1 MAILPVVVGY
11 GGVNPAGRSSFDQGY
26 RRMILESLSLAERA
40 KTLLGLAC
48 MTRRVSWDG
57 SHYRD
62 ALGQALTVGEAV
74 DRFGGDIEA
83 GTLVRRIE
91 AIYYD
96 PDATFWQKTL
106 VSGPS
111 AAGAMRFEALAVQ
124 LPQPLPAGWTVR
136 ELSDRKVE
144 VTITDNQEWRVP
156 TTRPMPVK
164 AAGQL
169 PTGFDP
175 GALYNAHFQPRG
187 LQMAVFGATDAI
199 RSMGIPW
206 DRICNAVCPDQIGMY
221 ASCAM
226 GQMGDEG
233 LGGMVRARGIGER
246 ATAKQVPLGLNSM
259 PADFVNAYVLGS
271 LGHTEAITGACASF
285 LYNLRAAVRDI
296 RSGARRVAVVGGSEA
311 PITPEVME
319 GFTNMKALATE
330 EAMLR
335 VDGVDGRNPRR
346 YSRPFGENAG
356 FVMGEAAQYLVLM
369 DDALAVEL
377 GADIFG
383 AVPDVYINADG
394 IKKSISSPG
403 PGNYLCFGRA
413 VAAARAILGD
423 AAIRQHSFVMA
434 HGSSTPQNRVTE
446 SLILDR
452 LAEAFGIE
460 KWPVCAIKA
469 YVGHSLAPA
478 SGDQIMAAIG
488 AMRHGWLP
496 GIKTID
502 AIADDVHR
510 KHLEIP
516 LSDHSFGPP
525 GADVAF
531 INAKG
536 FGGNNATG
544 VLFSARVAQS
554 MVARRQAGG
563 WKGYC
568 ARRDTVRAL
577 AGDYEHRADRG
588 ELAPIYRFGEGV
600 IEDSELLINDREI
613 TVPGYGKTVSLCF
626 DNPFGDMV

>member
-1 MAILPVVVGY
+1 
-11 GGVNPAGRSSFDQGY
+11 
-26 RRMILESLSLAERA
+26 MILESLSTAESE
-40 KTLLGLAC
+40 KTLIGLAC
-48 MTRRVSWDG
+48 MMKLVSWDG
-57 SHYRD
+57 VRYRD
-62 ALGQALTVGEAV
+62 CNGQALTPAEVVTRYGTEV
-74 DRFGGDIEA
+74 EA
-83 GTLVRRIE
+83 GTLVRRIHPSH
-91 AIYYD
+91 YD
-96 PDATFWQKTL
+96 PDATFWQKTV
-106 VSGPS
+106 VSTPVAS
-111 AAGAMRFEALAVQ
+111 GAMRFETSAAH
-124 LPQPLPAGWTVR
+124 LPTPLPAGWIVK
-136 ELSDRKVE
+136 ELPERKVE
-144 VTITDNQEWRVP
+144 VTISATQEWRVP
-156 TTRPMPVK
+156 TTRVTPVK

-169 PTGFDP
+169 PSGFEP
-175 GALYNAHFQPRG
+175 AALYNSHFQPRG
-187 LQMAVFGATDAI
+187 LQMAVIGATDAV

-206 DRICNAVCPDQIGMY
+206 ERICAAVRPDDIGMY

-226 GQMGDEG
+226 GQMNGEG
-233 LGGMVRARGIGER
+233 LGGMVRARCVGER
-246 ATAKQVPLGLNSM
+246 ATSKQVPMGLNSM
-259 PADFVNAYVLGS
+259 PADFINAYVLGS

-296 RSGARRVAVVGGSEA
+296 RGGVRRVAVVGGSEA

-335 VDGVDGRNPRR
+335 VDPIDGSNPRR

-383 AVPDVYINADG
+383 AVPDVFINADG

-403 PGNYLCFGRA
+403 PGNYLCFGKA
-413 VAAARAILGD
+413 VAAARGILGET
-423 AAIRQHSFVMA
+423 AVRERSFVMV

-452 LAEAFGIE
+452 IAEAFGIRD
-460 KWPVCAIKA
+460 WPLCAVKA

-488 AMRHGWLP
+488 TMRHGWLP

-510 KHLEIP
+510 RHLKIP
-516 LSDHSFGPP
+516 LADLQLGPQ
-525 GADVAF
+525 GADIAF

-544 VLFSARVAQS
+544 VMLSARVAEA
-554 MVARRQAGG
+554 MVGRRHAAG
-563 WKGYC
+563 WSRYC
-568 ARRDTVRAL
+568 RRREETRAL
-577 AGDYEHRADRG
+577 AAGYECRADRG
-588 ELAPIYRFGEGV
+588 DLAPIYRFGEGV
-600 IEDSELLINDREI
+600 IEDCDVLISSSEIGI
-613 TVPGYGKTVSLCF
+613 PGYGKAVSLAA
-626 DNPFGDMV
+626 DNPYADMIRAY

>member
-1 MAILPVVVGY
+1 MAILPVIVGY
-11 GGVNPAGRSSFDQGY
+11 GGVNPAGRSSFDQAY
-26 RRMILESLSLAERA
+26 RRMILESLSAAERQ

-48 MTRRVSWDG
+48 LMKQVAWDG
-57 SHYRD
+57 TCYRD
-62 ALGQALTVGEAV
+62 IESQALTSDEVV
-74 DRFGGDIEA
+74 RRFGVAIEA
-83 GTLVRRIE
+83 GTLVRRIDPSH
-91 AIYYD
+91 YD
-96 PDATFWQKTL
+96 PDAAFWQKTL
-106 VSGPS
+106 VSTPV
-111 AAGAMRFEALAVQ
+111 AAGSARFETTSAE
-124 LPQPLPAGWTVR
+124 LPVPLPPGWTVR
-136 ELSDRKVE
+136 ELPDRRVE
-144 VTITDNQEWRVP
+144 VTLTGAQEWRVP

-169 PTGFDP
+169 PAGFDP
-175 GALYNAHFQPRG
+175 KTLYNAHFQPRG
-187 LQMAVFGATDAI
+187 LQMAVFGATDAL
-199 RSMGIPW
+199 RSVGIPW
-206 DRICNAVCPDQIGMY
+206 ERICAVVGPDDIGTY

-226 GQMGDEG
+226 GQMSEEG
-233 LGGMVRARGIGER
+233 LGGMVRARWRGER

-296 RSGARRVAVVGGSEA
+296 RAGVRRVAVVGGSEA

-335 VDGVDGRNPRR
+335 VDPVDGRNPRR

-383 AVPDVYINADG
+383 AVPDVFINADG
-394 IKKSISSPG
+394 VKKSISSPG
-403 PGNYLCFGRA
+403 PGNYLCFGKA
-413 VAAARAILGD
+413 VAAARAILGET
-423 AAIRQHSFVMA
+423 AVRQRSFVMA

-452 LAEAFGIE
+452 IAEAFGIDS
-460 KWPVCAIKA
+460 WPVCAVKA

-478 SGDQIMAAIG
+478 SGDQIMTAIG

-496 GIKTID
+496 GVKTID

-510 KHLEIP
+510 KHLTIP
-516 LSDHSFGPP
+516 LADLHLGPQ
-525 GADVAF
+525 GADIAF

-544 VLFSARVAQS
+544 VVLSAGIAEA
-554 MVARRQAGG
+554 MVGRRHAADWSLYRGRREEARSA
-563 WKGYC
+563 
-568 ARRDTVRAL
+568 AA
-577 AGDYEHRADRG
+577 AYESRADRG
-588 ELAPIYRFGEGV
+588 DLSPIYRFGEGV
-600 IEDSELLINDREI
+600 IEDAEVLISRAEI
-613 TVPGYGKTVSLCF
+613 SVPGYGKAVSLAI
-626 DNPFGDMV
+626 DNPFLDMV